1 MTNTRRIFML
11 QSLCGTGALAAASL
25 ASAQATATT
34 PTTTPATVPDSD
46 PQAMALGYKTDGTK
60 TDIQKYPKYAAGQS
74 CSGCV
79 LFQGKAGDSAGG
91 CAVFGNKMVSSKGWC
106 SAWTKKA

>member
-1 MTNTRRIFML
+1 MTTHNINTRRIFVI
-11 QSLCGTGALAAASL
+11 QSLMGAGALASASL
-25 ASAQATATT
+25 ASAQSAA
-34 PTTTPATVPDSD
+34 PATVPETD

-60 TDIQKYPKYAAGQS
+60 TDTQKHPKYAAGQS
-74 CSGCV
+74 CSGCI
-79 LFQGKAGDSAGG
+79 LFQGKAGDSAGS